1 MSAGWGPISV
11 YHGLHLSQDDW
22 SSARCGGGNE
32 TDLPLVSVIM
42 PVRNE
47 SAYIERSLGA
57 VLAQDY
63 PGDLM
68 EIIVADGMSIDGTR
82 EIVGTIQ
89 VEHSNVSLIDNPGL
103 IAATALNQ
111 ATAAARGA
119 IIVRVDGHCE
129 ISSDYVSNCVRHLVQ
144 DGVDGVGGTVETVG
158 ESDEARTIAAAMS
171 SWFGVGG
178 SLFRTTQG
186 QTMLTDT
193 IPFPAYTRQ
202 IIEAA
207 GPYDEAF
214 VRDQDDEY
222 NYRIRKLG
230 GRLLLAADV
239 RSKYYS
245 RASLASLWSQYYGY
259 GFWKARVLRKHP
271 RQMKARQ
278 FVPAVFVAWLGFGLL
293 LAPFSRPVRRL
304 LSLTLVTYGSA
315 SVLASEQVGTWTD
328 RRHFLRL
335 PSAFAAIHI
344 SYGSGF
350 LLGNAAIVLGRLLK
364 PGSRWRVE

>member
-1 MSAGWGPISV
+1 MEA
-11 YHGLHLSQDDW
+11 
-22 SSARCGGGNE
+22 E
-32 TDLPLVSVIM
+32 TRADLPLVSVIM

-47 SAYIERSLGA
+47 SAYIQRSLGA

-68 EIIVADGMSIDGTR
+68 EIIVADGMSTDGTR
-82 EIVGTIQ
+82 EMVGTIQ
-89 VEHSNVSLIDNPGL
+89 TEHSNVRLIDNLGL
-103 IAATALNQ
+103 IAPTALNQ

-129 ISSDYVSNCVRHLVQ
+129 ISSDYVSNCVRHLLQ

-158 ESDEARTIAAAMS
+158 ESDAAKAIAAAMS
-171 SWFGVGG
+171 SGFGVGG
-178 SLFRTTQG
+178 SAFRTTHSR
-186 QTMLTDT
+186 TMLADT

-214 VRDQDDEY
+214 VRNQDDEY

-239 RSKYYS
+239 RSRYYS
-245 RASLASLWSQYYGY
+245 RASLASLWRQYFGY

-278 FVPAVFVAWLGFGLL
+278 FVPAIFVAWLGLGLL
-293 LAPFSRPVRRL
+293 LFPFSRPARRL
-304 LSLTLVTYGSA
+304 LSFALLNYGSA
-315 SVLASEQVGTWTD
+315 SVLASAHVAARTD
-328 RRHFLRL
+328 WRYSFKL
-335 PSAFAAIHI
+335 PSAFAAMHI

-350 LLGNAAIVLGRLLK
+350 LLGNAAIVLDRLLK
-364 PGSRWRVE
+364 SGSRWRAV